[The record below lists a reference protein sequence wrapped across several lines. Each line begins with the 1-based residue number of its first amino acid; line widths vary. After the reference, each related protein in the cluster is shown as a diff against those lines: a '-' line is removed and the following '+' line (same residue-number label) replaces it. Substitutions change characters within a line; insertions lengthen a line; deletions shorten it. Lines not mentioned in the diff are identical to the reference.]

1 MEANLSRRSFF
12 TKGAFAGSAG
22 AAMLANFG
30 SGIQAAVNNTPLSSS
45 PSELKIT
52 DLKCAYMRGH
62 GVHLFVKIYT
72 NQGIVGIGEGM
83 DAVRGT
89 YGLVKS
95 MGDRLKGK
103 NPLDVYRLFEDIRK
117 GGVFGGAQ
125 AGVFISVLSAVEI
138 ALWDLAG
145 KALGLPVYRLLS
157 GKFRDK
163 LHMYTHPRLNLRE
176 PEKIA
181 AECLDAQKAGYD
193 AIKFS
198 LDWNDDPNK
207 LDAYNTT
214 ANNKEVERMVNQ
226 VAAVREAVG
235 PYMGIAAEMHTR
247 YDLPTGI
254 KMAKALEPYNLMW
267 MEEPIPAENMDSL
280 RQINQSTSVSV
291 CVGENL
297 FLAHDFRKLLDKQAA
312 DIVMPDVEKCGG
324 LGEAQRIANL
334 ANLYYVPF
342 APHMVATP
350 LGMMA
355 SAHVCA
361 SVPNFL
367 SLESHMM
374 SREEQWRELV
384 TEFPIIENSFLTLS
398 EKPGIGIELN
408 EDGVRKYAVEGIPF
422 FE

>member
-1 MEANLSRRSFF
+1 MELNGSRRSFLAN
-12 TKGAFAGSAG
+12 GAIAGSAG
-22 AAMLANFG
+22 AAMLAHFG
-30 SGIQAAVNNTPLSSS
+30 SEIQAAVSNTPLSSS
-45 PSELKIT
+45 PSDLKIT

-83 DAVRGT
+83 DAVQGT

-125 AGVFISVLSAVEI
+125 AGVYISVLSAVEI

-145 KALGLPVYRLLS
+145 KALGLPVYRLLG

-163 LHMYTHPRLNLRE
+163 LHIYTHPRRE
-176 PEKIA
+176 PRETEKIA
-181 AECLDAQKAGYD
+181 VECVEAQKLGYD
-193 AIKFS
+193 AVKFS
-198 LDWNDDPNK
+198 IDWQRDPNK
-207 LDAYNTT
+207 TDAYNTT
-214 ANNKEVERMVNQ
+214 ANNKEFERMVNQ

-235 PYMGIAAEMHTR
+235 PYMSIAIEMHTF
-247 YDLPTGI
+247 YDLPTAI
-254 KMAKALEPYNLMW
+254 KVANALEPYNLLW
-267 MEEPIPAENMDSL
+267 LEEPIPAENMDSL

-312 DIVMPDVEKCGG
+312 DIVMPDVQKCGG

-334 ANLYYVPF
+334 AHLYYVPF

-350 LGMMA
+350 FGMMA

-367 SLESHMM
+367 ALESHMI
-374 SREEQWRELV
+374 SEKKRWDEV
-384 TEFPIIENSFLTLS
+384 VVDFPAIENSFLPLS
-398 EKPGIGIELN
+398 EKPGIGVELN
-408 EDGVRKYAVEGIPF
+408 EDGVRKYAVENVPF